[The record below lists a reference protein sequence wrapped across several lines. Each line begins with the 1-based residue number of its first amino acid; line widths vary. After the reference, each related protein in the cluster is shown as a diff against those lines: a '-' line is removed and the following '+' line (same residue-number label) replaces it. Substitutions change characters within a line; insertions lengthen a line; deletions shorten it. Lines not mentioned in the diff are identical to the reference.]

1 MSSISVAG
9 ATSGSIRLSA
19 PAVSGSSVLTLPVAT
34 DTLVGRATTDTLTN
48 KTLTSPIL
56 TSPALGTP
64 ASGVLTNCTGLPI
77 LTGVT
82 GTLPVANG
90 GTGTTSTTFTNLT
103 TNVTGTLPVA
113 NGGTGV
119 TTSTGTGA
127 VVLSASPTFTG
138 TPLST
143 TAASATNTTQ
153 IATTAFAYGT
163 LSNAQAGY
171 MKLSN
176 GMLMQWF
183 QSGNI
188 TDFGGLTSTTVS
200 YPLAFPTAI
209 HQVFISYKTVSG
221 NGPDAMT
228 AWWNPTAA
236 SPLSVCTI
244 SYREV
249 GGVTQGT
256 FNLIGWAIGY

>member
-163 LSNAQAGY
+163 LSAATNGY
-171 MKLSN
+171 TILPN
-176 GMLMQWF
+176 GLYMQWGT
-183 QSGNI
+183 SASVAG
-188 TDFGGLTSTTVS
+188 DSSTTVT
-200 YPLAFPTAI
+200 YPIAFPSAIYNVQITAI
-209 HQVFISYKTVSG
+209 GTLLTTGQGEDRVG
-221 NGPDAMT
+221 
-228 AWWNPTAA
+228 
-236 SPLSVCTI
+236 SVGLTTF
-244 SYREV
+244 SLNH
-249 GGVTQGT
+249 GMDGT
-256 FNLIGWAIGY
+256 ETFYWMAIGK